1 VSEGLSVAAL
11 WAVLLLLPLTALVFL
26 LSALVERS
34 GPIRLRHWAEG
45 AGGALRLLHGQPARF
60 EAFRFLTSLL
70 AKLLPLG
77 LFLAVTALAGSL
89 GGGRPVLWAAG
100 VVVLLLAL
108 TELAARSILLAGPE
122 EFLERLTWP
131 YRGLRV
137 LLAPFLPL
145 LAPLFRR
152 PPPEEG
158 EGEEAEDEEASEEEI
173 EAFLEV
179 GTREGI
185 LDAEERE
192 LVWGVVDFGD
202 TQVRSV
208 MTPRIDMVCAPAGE
222 SLEALANRF
231 VSSSHSR
238 IPLFVDSIDRIVGIL
253 HIRDVLSALR
263 SPEPVGEPAALA
275 QAPLFVPETKPL
287 GELLREL
294 QARRQQMAIVV
305 DEYGGTAGLVTIED
319 LIEEI
324 VGEIADE
331 HDEETPARELLPDGS
346 AIYDGRTHIE
356 ELEEEYGLRFADPPF
371 ETVGGLVSSRLGYV
385 PKAGEAIEIETV
397 RLTVERADERRVLAV
412 RVERLPPAEAS
423 DG

>member
-1 VSEGLSVAAL
+1 MVVSCS
-11 WAVLLLLPLTALVFL
+11 
-26 LSALVERS
+26 
-34 GPIRLRHWAEG
+34 
-45 AGGALRLLHGQPARF
+45 
-60 EAFRFLTSLL
+60 
-70 AKLLPLG
+70 
-77 LFLAVTALAGSL
+77 
-89 GGGRPVLWAAG
+89 
-100 VVVLLLAL
+100 L

-192 LVWGVVDFGD
+192 LVWGVVTSATRRCQRDE
-202 TQVRSV
+202 
-208 MTPRIDMVCAPAGE
+208 PRIDMVCAPAGE

-356 ELEEEYGLRFADPPF
+356 ELEEEYGLVFADPPF
-371 ETVGGLVSSRLGYV
+371 ETSAASCRPARYV
-385 PKAGEAIEIETV
+385 PKAGEAIEIETFASPSSGPTTAGAG
-397 RLTVERADERRVLAV
+397 RP
-412 RVERLPPAEAS
+412 VERLPLRRRAMARPPGHAHRAPNAAS
-423 DG
+423 RRSSTGAGEKLAIVSDKPQTRTRMVGILSATGPDRLLRHPGVHRPLHG